1 MVKKIVCILFL
12 ILILTG
18 CSNQSEASSERMSEK
33 QETIKIELSTV
44 LGKNGSIVEGNA
56 RNGNTIILGNDTEIG
71 SFDFIEKKYTKYFD
85 VSYGNEGDSVVDI
98 SASFQD
104 DRYLVI
110 TQFQKRSINSQILWP
125 KTYYVYDKGKNKLV
139 ETIENPIE
147 ISDDKKIGGYAPLS
161 VFKDNQLVMEL
172 QEPTT
177 GIISLYK
184 FDCTTKTFVKLIN
197 NAGNPKLY
205 DDILFYVTMGDKAV
219 KSSTINYCEDWLT
232 DCSNLQQLI
241 SNNNLIEEYQIVGD
255 KQVVYI
261 EVEKDGREYKMML
274 NDELVFG
281 QVSNTGL
288 ISSSGN
294 NLVLDYYTN
303 DNIILFDYIQ
313 GEKSEIARGS
323 FISNVSLDGD
333 IVTWIQ
339 PKEGAEKGKEEYVLY
354 IYTV

>member
-147 ISDDKKIGGYAPLS
+147 ISDDKKKLEGTHHYRCSKIINLS
-161 VFKDNQLVMEL
+161 WSFKNRQLVSYRY
-172 QEPTT
+172 
-177 GIISLYK
+177 ISL
-184 FDCTTKTFVKLIN
+184 
-197 NAGNPKLY
+197 
-205 DDILFYVTMGDKAV
+205 
-219 KSSTINYCEDWLT
+219 
-232 DCSNLQQLI
+232 
-241 SNNNLIEEYQIVGD
+241 IVPL
-255 KQVVYI
+255 KP
-261 EVEKDGREYKMML
+261 L
-274 NDELVFG
+274 
-281 QVSNTGL
+281 
-288 ISSSGN
+288 
-294 NLVLDYYTN
+294 
-303 DNIILFDYIQ
+303 
-313 GEKSEIARGS
+313 
-323 FISNVSLDGD
+323 
-333 IVTWIQ
+333 
-339 PKEGAEKGKEEYVLY
+339 
-354 IYTV
+354 

>member
-1 MVKKIVCILFL
+1 
-12 ILILTG
+12 
-18 CSNQSEASSERMSEK
+18 
-33 QETIKIELSTV
+33 
-44 LGKNGSIVEGNA
+44 
-56 RNGNTIILGNDTEIG
+56 
-71 SFDFIEKKYTKYFD
+71 
-85 VSYGNEGDSVVDI
+85 
-98 SASFQD
+98 
-104 DRYLVI
+104 
-110 TQFQKRSINSQILWP
+110 
-125 KTYYVYDKGKNKLV
+125 
-139 ETIENPIE
+139 
-147 ISDDKKIGGYAPLS
+147 
-161 VFKDNQLVMEL
+161 
-172 QEPTT
+172 
-177 GIISLYK
+177 
-184 FDCTTKTFVKLIN
+184 
-197 NAGNPKLY
+197 
-205 DDILFYVTMGDKAV
+205 MGDKAV